1 MGTLAGGPE
10 LHRPTP
16 KLPNGQPAPE
26 RQSTTDPAV
35 LHCLQYDSTVR
46 EAAAAASADKRAA
59 GSNQV
64 QRTWSFS
71 RTQPSQLKQLIA
83 REEQTR
89 ATAFQTALFEQAFYT
104 YAVLVQAIIGNL
116 SRISRTHRRRW
127 PLLTE
132 YLRCLEHHRTLCL
145 ALLPPVEV
153 TLSLSLGLTLNLLT
167 NPNPSQ
173 P

>member
-1 MGTLAGGPE
+1 MTTLAGGPE

-35 LHCLQYDSTVR
+35 LNCLQYDSTVR

-153 TLSLSLGLTLNLLT
+153 TLTLTLTLT
-167 NPNPSQ
+167 LTPTLAQ